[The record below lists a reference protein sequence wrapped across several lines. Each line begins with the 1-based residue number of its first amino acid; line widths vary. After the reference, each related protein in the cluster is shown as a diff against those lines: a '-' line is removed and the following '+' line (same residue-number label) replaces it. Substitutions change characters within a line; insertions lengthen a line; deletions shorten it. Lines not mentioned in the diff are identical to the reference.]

1 MPTESLF
8 TKEGDT
14 LLIYKVTIR
23 FVFKMYEVLC
33 WLGGRRAAFL
43 PGRGG
48 LGVREGE
55 QQGHL
60 SQALKNRSGDFRP
73 ELKESWE
80 KALMSEG
87 TTLTQVWK
95 DLQ

>member
-1 MPTESLF
+1 MPTESSF

-14 LLIYKVTIR
+14 LPIYKVTIR
-23 FVFKMYEVLC
+23 FVFKMYKVLC

-48 LGVREGE
+48 PGVREGG

-60 SQALKNRSGDFRP
+60 SQALKNRSGDFRLV
-73 ELKESWE
+73 LKES
-80 KALMSEG
+80 
-87 TTLTQVWK
+87 
-95 DLQ
+95 